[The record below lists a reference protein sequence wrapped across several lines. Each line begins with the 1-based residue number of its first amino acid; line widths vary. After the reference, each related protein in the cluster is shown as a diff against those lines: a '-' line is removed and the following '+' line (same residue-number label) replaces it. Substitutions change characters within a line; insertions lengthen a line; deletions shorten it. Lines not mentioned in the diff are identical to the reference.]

1 MITSGLNFRSMATA
15 SLGQLHDPCEAVFTV
30 PLVHVHMHLPQAHQ
44 DEDPQ
49 VNQIINRSSTPFS
62 GKCLEN

>member
-1 MITSGLNFRSMATA
+1 MATA